1 MTKYCSFIF
10 HMCFCV
16 SGNLMKKRKEYVKA
30 HLSMRYEQFI
40 WFLNNS
46 VILKL
51 FLKVEFIK
59 VNLHRLNFTLLEY
72 SSMNF
77 YKCI

>member
-1 MTKYCSFIF
+1 
-10 HMCFCV
+10 
-16 SGNLMKKRKEYVKA
+16 MKIKKESVKT

-40 WFLNNS
+40 WFLNKS

-59 VNLHRLNFTLLEY
+59 VNLHTLNFTLLEY

>member
-10 HMCFCV
+10 HMCFCIL
-16 SGNLMKKRKEYVKA
+16 GNLMKIKKESVKT

-40 WFLNNS
+40 WFLNKS

-59 VNLHRLNFTLLEY
+59 VNLHTLNFTLLEY